1 MDKDQ
6 EILAVSRL
14 IFELTKMGSIDSD
27 LDRLQV
33 RLFDLLSSL
42 QGIAVLPKSV
52 ILLSNPRGRLV
63 QVAQFGFEPA
73 YER

>member
-14 IFELTKMGSIDSD
+14 IFELTKIGSMDSD
-27 LDRLQV
+27 LDRLQA

-42 QGIAVLPKSV
+42 QGIQVLPHSV
-52 ILLSNPRGRLV
+52 ILLNNPRGHLV
-63 QVAQFGFEPA
+63 QVAQFGLQAAF
-73 YER
+73 